1 MKAIVQDR
9 YGGVEVLQLREIQR
23 PVPADDQV
31 LVRVHAA
38 GLDRGVWHVMTGL
51 PYMIRL
57 VVPTLGFRKPKV
69 PNLGMDVAGR
79 VEAVGKQVARF
90 QPGDDVFGWC
100 DGSFAE
106 YAVAD
111 EDHFAPKPTA
121 LTFEQAAAVPISG
134 FAALQALRDEGDV
147 QPGQEVLIIGAA
159 GGVGSFAVQL
169 AKAFGARVTGVCRT
183 PQVDLVR
190 SIGADEVIDYTR
202 EDATDGRRRFDLI
215 VDTAGHRSLSR
226 LRRALTPSGTLVIV
240 GSEVR
245 GRLLGGFDRQF
256 RAVALSRLVG
266 QRLRMLSSQPRQQ
279 DLQVLQQLME
289 AGKVTPVIDK
299 TFPLSE
305 VRQAIRYLVEGH
317 GGGGKIVITAQSA
330 L

>member
-1 MKAIVQDR
+1 MKAIAQDR
-9 YGGVEVLQLREIQR
+9 YGGVEVLQLREIRQ
-23 PVPADDQV
+23 PVPTDDQV
-31 LVRVHAA
+31 LVRVYAA
-38 GLDRGVWHVMTGL
+38 GVDRGVWHVMTGL
-51 PYMIRL
+51 PYMVRL
-57 VVPTLGFRKPKV
+57 VVPTLGLRKPKA
-69 PNLGMDVAGR
+69 PALGMDVAGR
-79 VEAVGKQVARF
+79 VEAVGAMVTRF
-90 QPGDDVFGWC
+90 KPGDEVFGWC

-106 YAVAD
+106 YTAAD
-111 EDHFAPKPTA
+111 EDHFAPKPTT

-134 FAALQALRDEGDV
+134 LAALQALRDEGDV

-169 AKAFGARVTGVCRT
+169 AKAFGAKVTGVCSTRH
-183 PQVDLVR
+183 VDLVR
-190 SIGADEVIDYTR
+190 SIGANEVIDYTR
-202 EDATDGRRRFDLI
+202 EDATNGRRRFDII
-215 VDTAGHRSLSR
+215 VDTAGHRSLSQ

-245 GRLLGGFDRQF
+245 GRLLGGFDRQL

-279 DLQVLQQLME
+279 DLQVLRELIE

-305 VRQAIRYLVEGH
+305 VPQAIRYLVEGH
-317 GGGGKIVITAQSA
+317 GGGGKIVITV
-330 L
+330 